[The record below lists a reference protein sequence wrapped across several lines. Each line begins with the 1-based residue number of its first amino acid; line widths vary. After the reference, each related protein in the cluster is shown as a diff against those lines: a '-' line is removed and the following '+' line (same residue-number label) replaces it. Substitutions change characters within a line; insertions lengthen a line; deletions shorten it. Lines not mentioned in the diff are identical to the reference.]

1 MESLS
6 FEISD
11 EILDLLRRHP
21 EIKWEDIARKAVED
35 FAKKLDLIDNLLS
48 ESEFSELDAEELSE
62 MVKESAWKKL
72 SKK

>member
-11 EILDLLRRHP
+11 EILGLLKKHP
-21 EIKWEDIARKAVED
+21 EIKWEEIARKAVED
-35 FAKKLDLIDNLLS
+35 YAKKLDLLDNLLD

-62 MVKESAWKKL
+62 IVKESAWKKL